1 MVGYRGMEFSF
12 KVSEAEFL
20 RAAKLERK
28 TASRSSLKTAAFWVL
43 VMLGLMFLYIAVQP
57 SRHLPGVAAQPAVH
71 QPGTAPATNHGV
83 TLSQRVGPFL
93 VLGGV
98 WVLMI
103 AVLMPLRLRY
113 LYRKDPRMQGEFTI
127 RLSADSIST
136 ENTAGTLSLSAWSIY
151 DYWCEDKGLILLMFR
166 SGAYSIL
173 SLAGLSNA
181 EQSELRSILNA
192 ALPKK

>member
-1 MVGYRGMEFSF
+1 MEFSF

-57 SRHLPGVAAQPAVH
+57 PRHLLSVTPQPAIL
-71 QPGTAPATNHGV
+71 QPSNVVVVNHGA
-83 TLSQRVGPFL
+83 TMSQRVGPFL

-98 WVLMI
+98 WVLI
-103 AVLMPLRLRY
+103 VALLVPIRLRY

-127 RLSADSIST
+127 RLSVDSIST
-136 ENTAGTLSLSAWSIY
+136 ENTAGTLSLSAWNIY
-151 DYWCEDKGLILLMFR
+151 DYWCEDRGLVVLMFR

-181 EQSELRSILNA
+181 EQSELRSILSA

>member
-1 MVGYRGMEFSF
+1 MEFSF

-20 RAAKLERK
+20 MAARLERK
-28 TASRSSLKTAAFWVL
+28 KASRSSLKTAAFWVL
-43 VMLGLMFLYIAVQP
+43 VMLGMMFLCIAVQP
-57 SRHLPGVAAQPAVH
+57 SRHQPSVTAQPAILQSSGLTVV
-71 QPGTAPATNHGV
+71 NHDV
-83 TLSQRVGPFL
+83 TMSQRVGPFL

-98 WVLMI
+98 WVLII
-103 AVLMPLRLRY
+103 AVLMPIRLRF

-127 RLSADSIST
+127 RLSVDSIST

-151 DYWCEDKGLILLMFR
+151 EYWCEDKGVIVLMFR

-173 SLAGLSNA
+173 SLAGLSGA
-181 EQSELRSILNA
+181 EQNELRSILSA

>member
-1 MVGYRGMEFSF
+1 MEFSF

-20 RAAKLERK
+20 RAARLERK
-28 TASRSSLKTAAFWVL
+28 TASRSSLKAAAFWVL
-43 VMLGLMFLYIAVQP
+43 VMLGMMFFYIAIQP
-57 SRHLPGVAAQPAVH
+57 SRHQPSATAQPAIL
-71 QPGTAPATNHGV
+71 QPSNLTVVSHGV
-83 TLSQRVGPFL
+83 TMSQRVGPFL

-98 WVLMI
+98 WVLI
-103 AVLMPLRLRY
+103 LAVLNPIRLRF

-136 ENTAGTLSLSAWSIY
+136 ENTAGTLSLSAWNIY
-151 DYWCEDKGLILLMFR
+151 DYWCEDKGVVVLIFR

-173 SLAGLSNA
+173 SLAGLSGA

-192 ALPKK
+192 ALPKR